1 MFSQET
7 EEVIIALISLWHD
20 NSAEVFFISS
30 DPTTL
35 YSVDPLLYA
44 TVSRGNPFLFI
55 PFQLVLPES
64 SDDAPPSAKLVL
76 TNVEREL
83 VPLIR
88 SFHTPA
94 HCTIELI
101 LASSPD
107 IVELSIADLQI
118 VQCTYDAQEM
128 QFSLGYP
135 SLSTEP
141 IPALS
146 FTPNFFPGLFR

>member
-7 EEVIIALISLWHD
+7 EEVIIALLTITHPS
-20 NSAEVFFISS
+20 SAEVLRISS
-30 DPTTL
+30 DPTEL
-35 YSVDPLLYA
+35 ASVDPLMYG
-44 TVSRGNPFLFI
+44 TQSRDYGYLFI

-88 SFHTPA
+88 SYHAPA
-94 HCTIELI
+94 TVLIELI
-101 LASSPD
+101 LASSPNV
-107 IVELSIADLQI
+107 VELSIADLQI
-118 VQCTYDAQEM
+118 VQCTYDVQEM